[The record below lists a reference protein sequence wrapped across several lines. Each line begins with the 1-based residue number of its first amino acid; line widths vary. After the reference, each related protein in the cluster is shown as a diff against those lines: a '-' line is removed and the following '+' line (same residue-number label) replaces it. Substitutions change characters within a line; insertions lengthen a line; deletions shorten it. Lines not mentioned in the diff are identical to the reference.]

1 MKHGSIPINQNLQMD
16 ALFFAD
22 DLAIVASTENDL
34 QYSVHNLNIIGEK
47 YEMQINIEKTK
58 IMAFCGKYSVASK
71 ICLKIS
77 YLKG

>member
-34 QYSVHNLNIIGEK
+34 QYPVHNLNIIIGEK
-47 YEMQINIEKTK
+47 YDMQINIEKNK
-58 IMAFCGKYSVASK
+58 NYG
-71 ICLKIS
+71 CLWKIS
-77 YLKG
+77 CCK